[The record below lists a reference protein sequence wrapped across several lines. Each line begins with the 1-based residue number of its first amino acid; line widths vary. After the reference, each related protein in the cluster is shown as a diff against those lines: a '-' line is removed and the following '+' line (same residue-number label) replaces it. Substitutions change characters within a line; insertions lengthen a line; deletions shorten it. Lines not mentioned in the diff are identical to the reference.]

1 MQQIHAKQT
10 VSITEL
16 KKNPSKI
23 VEDAQGDPIAI
34 LKNNTPTAY
43 LIPAKTFE
51 KILDLLDEQYLQEI
65 VKGRLSDKKKPVMVK
80 IDEL

>member
-23 VEDAQGDPIAI
+23 VKDAHGDPVAS
-34 LKNNTPTAY
+34 
-43 LIPAKTFE
+43 
-51 KILDLLDEQYLQEI
+51 LLD
-65 VKGRLSDKKKPVMVK
+65 PC
-80 IDEL
+80 

>member
-1 MQQIHAKQT
+1 MHM
-10 VSITEL
+10 
-16 KKNPSKI
+16 
-23 VEDAQGDPIAI
+23 AI
-34 LKNNTPTAY
+34 RLLAY